1 MISKKEIDNL
11 VKNIISKNVIK
22 KQVLVFD
29 LPSEY
34 LGSKTKTQIKK
45 DTIQEIRTLGSNLDV
60 SAIRTARK
68 KFYSVLHKTSYKTLL
83 GWVIR
88 EGANLDELS
97 RIISE
102 LNTVVANNH
111 TSRRLQLVEV
121 WLPTDFLIQEI
132 QKDIEKLG
140 MDYRNIREKIK
151 EAKNKATLVR
161 KLQYQLSSLEEEIT
175 NLENEMRFLKQ

>member
-11 VKNIISKNVIK
+11 IKNIISKNIVK

-34 LGSKTKTQIKK
+34 LGSRTQTKAQKG
-45 DTIQEIRTLGSNLDV
+45 TIQEIRTLGKDLDI

-68 KFYSVLHKTSYKTLL
+68 KFYSVLHKVGYKTLL

-88 EGANLDELS
+88 EGADLNELS
-97 RIISE
+97 KIISE
-102 LNTVVANNH
+102 LNTLVANNH
-111 TSRRLQLVEV
+111 TSRKLQIIEV
-121 WLPTDFLIQEI
+121 WLPTDFLIQEL
-132 QKDIEKLG
+132 QQNLEKLS
-140 MDYRNIREKIK
+140 MDYRAIRQKIK
-151 EAKNKATLVR
+151 EAKNKATLVK

>member
-11 VKNIISKNVIK
+11 IKNIISKNIVK

-68 KFYSVLHKTSYKTLL
+68 KFYSVLHKVGYKTLL

-88 EGANLDELS
+88 EGADLNELS
-97 RIISE
+97 KIISE
-102 LNTVVANNH
+102 LNTLVANNH
-111 TSRRLQLVEV
+111 TSRKLQIIEV
-121 WLPTDFLIQEI
+121 WLPTDFLIQEL
-132 QKDIEKLG
+132 QRNLEKLS
-140 MDYRNIREKIK
+140 MDYRSVRQKIK
-151 EAKNKATLVR
+151 EAKDKVSVVK
-161 KLQYQLSSLEEEIT
+161 KLQYQVNALEEEIV